1 MHCTGPYGCSPCFH
15 RDLKYQRSADV
26 KQADVYSGKLLIVL
40 PGLQHVSWFCKCKLF
55 LSYTPHNFFLEI
67 LLKATMP
74 RDRVRWTC
82 LYYTFFL
89 SLLPPSPH
97 TRQLVW
103 SLGDLRL
110 SQLEHQSSHRSG
122 PWLLCS
128 GYFLFVPRTR
138 PLITFSYILP
148 SSLSLHLM
156 SFLSFLFCPWQ
167 FVLSIS
173 SSSYALSPLFLLT
186 FL

>member
-1 MHCTGPYGCSPCFH
+1 MLNRLMSTQVSCLLYCLAYSMCHGFVNVSYSSPTRHTIFSW
-15 RDLKYQRSADV
+15 KYFS
-26 KQADVYSGKLLIVL
+26 
-40 PGLQHVSWFCKCKLF
+40 
-55 LSYTPHNFFLEI
+55 
-67 LLKATMP
+67 MP

-156 SFLSFLFCPWQ
+156 SFLSFLFCP
-167 FVLSIS
+167 
-173 SSSYALSPLFLLT
+173 
-186 FL
+186 